1 MQHEK
6 LERAA
11 APRRGG
17 RLAVRAHHPAQ
28 DQTQVVR
35 GIDRD
40 EDVDRLVRRGGADL
54 QATRRERH
62 GESSY
67 AHVLLKF
74 LFLTDTM
81 RPDKTSERTQECIF
95 FLAWSKEQK
104 RVFHQ
109 RTLALAQTAL

>member
-1 MQHEK
+1 VQHEK

-35 GIDRD
+35 GIDRN

-62 GESSY
+62 GESS
-67 AHVLLKF
+67 
-74 LFLTDTM
+74 
-81 RPDKTSERTQECIF
+81 
-95 FLAWSKEQK
+95 
-104 RVFHQ
+104 
-109 RTLALAQTAL
+109 

>member
-67 AHVLLKF
+67 AHVLLAF
-74 LFLTDTM
+74 LFLTD
-81 RPDKTSERTQECIF
+81 DKTTARLSSAASGHTLF
-95 FLAWSKEQK
+95 FQGQKSKNGFFINEK
-104 RVFHQ
+104 ND
-109 RTLALAQTAL
+109 